1 MVTHQRVHTHAQDT
15 LASRELFA
23 NDEGVCI
30 PAPLLLQRLKTLT
43 QINRQHGPAIT
54 ISASPLLP
62 ASRLNAPP
70 SHICLDPQLR
80 SIALVS
86 SPHLHALHLASSPL
100 LSLPFFSTARMLFP
114 QLPLVVHHLVACLS
128 LETLLLPPFPLFLY
142 FLLYAF
148 SLSLIYHISFSPTF
162 SHLSF
167 DHRTFALSK
176 FHPFTPHKPLL
187 PLFLY
192 FFEPYRLKCFLLAL
206 QLSVICASWVASL
219 LVFSSICR
227 WNKVFPNLAL
237 R

>member
-62 ASRLNAPP
+62 ASRHSRLNAPP

-100 LSLPFFSTARMLFP
+100 LSLPFFSTARMLLP
-114 QLPLVVHHLVACLS
+114 QLPSVVHHLVASLS
-128 LETLLLPPFPLFLY
+128 LETLLLLPFPLFLY

-148 SLSLIYHISFSPTF
+148 SLSLINHISFSPSTF

-167 DHRTFALSK
+167 DHPTFALSK
-176 FHPFTPHKPLL
+176 FHPFAPHKPLL

-192 FFEPYRLKCFLLAL
+192 FFEPYRLKCLLLAL

-219 LVFSSICR
+219 LVSVC
-227 WNKVFPNLAL
+227 LHL
-237 R
+237 QME